1 MPAGQYEG
9 PYEAPPPNPHEPTP
23 PGPHEPPPPGPY
35 EPPPP
40 GPYEPPPPGPYA
52 KTPPAAPTHAVPVLL
67 TGPEPR
73 SERRLHPLTP
83 LRRAWAPVAVI
94 LGWAVHDP
102 NGTYRQLSALATGT
116 LVLASL
122 GVILV
127 ACVYGVLSW
136 WVTWF
141 AVTESELRIR
151 SGVLFRRTAHIRL
164 DRLQAVDVTRPLL
177 GRLAGVA
184 KLKLDVVGAKSRD
197 ELAYLAEAEARV
209 LRAELLARAAGGA
222 VRGPDE
228 AERRVLWRVAPG
240 QLAGSVL
247 LSGGLFGSL
256 CGAAFVS
263 WLLWTASHSLW
274 SIAVTAVPI
283 VGGAATKLFRAYANA
298 YDWTVGESPDGLRL
312 DHGLLETA
320 HETVPPGRVQS
331 VRLVEPLLWRAFG
344 WVRVELHV
352 AGSQNSVLVPVA
364 PYAAGRA
371 LVARV
376 LPGTGVPEPV
386 RPPARARWRL
396 AWWWRGQ
403 GLAVDGHLFVARQGV
418 LRRTTSLVPHA
429 KVQSVHFTQGPWE
442 RALGLASLAV
452 DHGANGTV
460 RARARAA
467 DEART
472 VFHAQAA
479 RSRTSRKASPPAQWP
494 RERP

>member
-1 MPAGQYEG
+1 MPASSA
-9 PYEAPPPNPHEPTP
+9 PAPVSPPVSAPAATPPHTPAPSPAPTAPAPPAPAP
-23 PGPHEPPPPGPY
+23 P
-35 EPPPP
+35 
-40 GPYEPPPPGPYA
+40 
-52 KTPPAAPTHAVPVLL
+52 L
-67 TGPEPR
+67 PR
-73 SERRLHPLTP
+73 PERRLHPLTP
-83 LRRAWAPVAVI
+83 LRRAWAPVAVV

-116 LVLASL
+116 LVLASV
-122 GVILV
+122 GVVLV

-184 KLKLDVVGAKSRD
+184 KLKLDVVGAKSKD
-197 ELAYLAEAEARV
+197 ELAYLAEAEART
-209 LRAELLARAAGGA
+209 LRAELLARAAGGT

-256 CGAAFVS
+256 CVTAFVS

-283 VGGAATKLFRAYANA
+283 VGGAATKLFRTYANA

-364 PYAAGRA
+364 PYATGRA

-376 LPGTGVPEPV
+376 LPGTGLPEPV
-386 RPPARARWRL
+386 RPPRRARWRL

-403 GLAVDGHLFVARQGV
+403 GLAVDAHLFVARQGV

-429 KVQSVHFTQGPWE
+429 KVQSVRLTQGPWE
-442 RALGLASLAV
+442 RAIGLASLAV
-452 DHGANGTV
+452 DNGANRTIRV
-460 RARARAA
+460 RSRAA
-467 DEART
+467 DEARA
-472 VFHAQAA
+472 VFHAQAT
-479 RSRTSRKASPPAQWP
+479 RSRTSRRTAT
-494 RERP
+494 REEWLRKHP

>member
-1 MPAGQYEG
+1 
-9 PYEAPPPNPHEPTP
+9 
-23 PGPHEPPPPGPY
+23 
-35 EPPPP
+35 
-40 GPYEPPPPGPYA
+40 
-52 KTPPAAPTHAVPVLL
+52 
-67 TGPEPR
+67 
-73 SERRLHPLTP
+73 
-83 LRRAWAPVAVI
+83 
-94 LGWAVHDP
+94 
-102 NGTYRQLSALATGT
+102 
-116 LVLASL
+116 VLASL
-122 GVILV
+122 GVILL

-177 GRLAGVA
+177 GRLVGVA
-184 KLKLDVVGAKSRD
+184 KLKLDVVGTKSKD
-197 ELAYLAEAEARV
+197 ELAYLAEPEARA

-222 VRGPDE
+222 VRGPGE

-240 QLAGSVL
+240 RLAGSVL

-256 CGAAFVS
+256 CGAALVS
-263 WLLWTASHSLW
+263 WLLWSASHSAW
-274 SIAVTAVPI
+274 SIVVTAVPI
-283 VGGAATKLFRAYANA
+283 VGGAGAKLFRTYANA
-298 YDWTVGESPDGLRL
+298 HGWTVGESPDGLRL
-312 DHGLLETA
+312 DHGLLETV

-364 PYAAGRA
+364 PYPTGRA
-371 LVARV
+371 LAARV
-376 LPGTGVPEPV
+376 LPGTGLPEPV

-403 GLAVDGHLFVARQGV
+403 GLAVDEHLFVARQGV

-429 KVQSVHFTQGPWE
+429 KVQSIRLTQGPWE

-467 DEART
+467 PEARA
-472 VFHAQAA
+472 FLHAQAT
-479 RSRTSRKASPPAQWP
+479 RSRTSRRRAG
-494 RERP
+494 R

>member
-1 MPAGQYEG
+1 MSGAAGL
-9 PYEAPPPNPHEPTP
+9 PTDPHE
-23 PGPHEPPPPGPY
+23 
-35 EPPPP
+35 
-40 GPYEPPPPGPYA
+40 
-52 KTPPAAPTHAVPVLL
+52 KTPAAATTPAHTTTAAHTSTPAPAAPAPLPA
-67 TGPEPR
+67 PEPR
-73 SERRLHPLTP
+73 PGGALSRPERRLHPLTP
-83 LRRAWAPVAVI
+83 LRRAWAPVAVL

-102 NGTYRQLSALATGT
+102 NGAYRQLSALATGT
-116 LVLASL
+116 LVLASV
-122 GVILV
+122 GVVLV

-177 GRLAGVA
+177 GRLVGVA
-184 KLKLDVVGAKSRD
+184 KLKLDVVGAKSKD

-209 LRAELLARAAGGA
+209 LRAELLARAAGHAPGEVRA
-222 VRGPDE
+222 VGE

-344 WVRVELHV
+344 WVRVELRV

-364 PYAAGRA
+364 PYATGRA

-386 RPPARARWRL
+386 RPPERARWRL

-403 GLAVDGHLFVARQGV
+403 GLAVDAHLFVARRGL

-429 KVQSVHFTQGPWE
+429 KVQSVRFTQGPWE

-452 DHGANGTV
+452 DDGANRTV

-467 DEART
+467 DEARA
-472 VFHAQAA
+472 VFHAQAD
-479 RSRTSRKASPPAQWP
+479 RSRTSRRASPHGQWP